1 MYHSVKTC
9 NCRTTTPA
17 EQSSYQT
24 DLDMNAL
31 LHMYDIYFRQI
42 SHEYCNPAVVILG
55 VGGNREIHWMDMVSR
70 RGRSLWLLSKKW
82 REMGDSGG
90 CDDVEVPERSLRL
103 GIVCSFH
110 RFLGGPAP
118 GRPHTM
124 PCAFHCMVAN
134 VSKALFCS
142 VVNKKSAIFSGR
154 CTVSKWIW
162 RLKGNVSNEKRPGC
176 LRYIG
181 DYTTQSQLYWDC
193 NNHYKDPYEPTSI
206 LKRKNVFFRGWC
218 GTLVT
223 MQGTLATFQWLIR

>member
-1 MYHSVKTC
+1 
-9 NCRTTTPA
+9 
-17 EQSSYQT
+17 
-24 DLDMNAL
+24 
-31 LHMYDIYFRQI
+31 
-42 SHEYCNPAVVILG
+42 
-55 VGGNREIHWMDMVSR
+55 MDMTSTCGPGDFKDFLFGATVSR

-142 VVNKKSAIFSGR
+142 VVNKKSAIFR
-154 CTVSKWIW
+154 EMYCFKVN
-162 RLKGNVSNEKRPGC
+162 LK
-176 LRYIG
+176 I
-181 DYTTQSQLYWDC
+181 
-193 NNHYKDPYEPTSI
+193 
-206 LKRKNVFFRGWC
+206 KRKRE
-218 GTLVT
+218 
-223 MQGTLATFQWLIR
+223 Q